1 MTSIDA
7 NQIWQMSNQ
16 ELVSLIEKGAFSRK
30 SKTIHFYA
38 PSFVHYK
45 NQFFCSSRNSF
56 PSISVTGSSCALNC
70 KHCDK
75 KVLNT
80 MTPTPTPNELFN
92 TCKKLKNDGALGCLI
107 SGGCTADG
115 SVPFDDFIEV
125 MARIKTELGLTLAVH
140 TGLVDFSTA
149 KQLKSAGVDS
159 ALIDIIGSNET
170 INEIC
175 NLGVTVNDYEKSLKA
190 LHDAKIPFVP
200 HVLVGLHYG
209 KLKGEFEALKIVA
222 KTSPSAV
229 IIIGF
234 MPLHGTPMENVKPP
248 EPLDLIRTIVCARLL
263 MPNVPVVLGCM
274 RPKGEHR
281 KLTDVLAVK
290 AGVDAIAFPGKEAI
304 QLAQSKGFEL
314 FFSSV
319 CCSQI
324 YEDKF

>member
-1 MTSIDA
+1 MTNIDA
-7 NQIWQMSNQ
+7 SDIWQMSNQ
-16 ELVSLIEKGAFSRK
+16 ELVSLIENGAFSHK
-30 SKTIHFYA
+30 SKKIHFYA

-56 PSISVTGSSCALNC
+56 SSISVTGSSCSLNC

-80 MTPTPTPNELFN
+80 MIPTQTPQELFN
-92 TCKKLKNDGALGCLI
+92 VCKKLKNYGALGCLI
-107 SGGCTADG
+107 SGGCNADG
-115 SVPFDDFIEV
+115 AVPFNDFIDV
-125 MARIKTELGLTLAVH
+125 MAQIKTELGLTLAVH

-149 KQLKSAGVDS
+149 KQLKNAGVDS

-175 NLGVTVNDYEKSLKA
+175 NLDVTVKDYEKSLRA
-190 LHDAKIPFVP
+190 LHDSKIPFVP

-222 KTSPSAV
+222 KTSPSVV

-234 MPLHGTPMENVKPP
+234 MPLRGTPMENVKPP

-281 KLTDVLAVK
+281 KQTDLLAVK
-290 AGVDAIAFPGKEAI
+290 AGVDAIAFPVKEAI
-304 QLAQSKGFEL
+304 QLAQSMGFEL